1 MLSCPPEAF
10 ANATRCCAI
19 TSGSADPAATIC
31 SLIAAAGSDDPLL
44 VARHLVAFANA
55 SGGQDNIAAAL
66 ARVGKNAD
74 AAPEPVA
81 AHGGETDG

>member
-1 MLSCPPEAF
+1 VTGPGWLLACSDGLWNYASE
-10 ANATRCCAI
+10 
-19 TSGSADPAATIC
+19 PAA
-31 SLIAAAGSDDPLL
+31 LGEQIAAAGSDDPLV